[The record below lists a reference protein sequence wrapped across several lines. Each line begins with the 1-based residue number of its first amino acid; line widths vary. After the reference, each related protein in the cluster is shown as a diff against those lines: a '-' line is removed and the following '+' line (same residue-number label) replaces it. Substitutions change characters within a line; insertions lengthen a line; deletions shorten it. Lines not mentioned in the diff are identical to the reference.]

1 MTEYQQQHFRHQGEM
16 VRMGEPVS
24 EAGGAGRE
32 EALES
37 DPVRHGS
44 WQCWPG
50 LDQVWATRLK
60 ELLKA
65 GPMRSA
71 RSLGSQDRGH
81 LLWSAPL
88 RNLCSGCV
96 EQEPE
101 LVINSYL
108 GHRRAG
114 HYQE

>member
-1 MTEYQQQHFRHQGEM
+1 
-16 VRMGEPVS
+16 MGVLARPGSGLGHPLKGAPEGWPDAVS
-24 EAGGAGRE
+24 A
-32 EALES
+32 
-37 DPVRHGS
+37 
-44 WQCWPG
+44 QPG
-50 LDQVWATRLK
+50 QP
-60 ELLKA
+60 
-65 GPMRSA
+65 G
-71 RSLGSQDRGH
+71 QGH

-114 HYQE
+114 HYPEQSSLGAVINCPDFSPQTLLVA